1 MIKEQNKTVL
11 FWIIVVMV
19 LAVIVFGVRACSYKK
34 IDDKSA
40 QSIANDYNGEM
51 KVLVDRGMHSKSTN
65 AMKELLDDIN
75 DFKSRCRNLK
85 SEEKEY
91 LDKELYVKVIN
102 LQSKLEDKLE
112 KIFNSKDD
120 VDKLDAELDGIDEN
134 IDVKENI
141 DMIEKLVNKYYKLP
155 DQSRYTLLNYR
166 KMQDIE
172 KRYNSL
178 VSSEVEAMI
187 DELGEV
193 EYSREYKKKL
203 DDIHNAYVKLNLNA
217 QYNVSNYLEYHEKV
231 TEFTKLEL
239 KNGRIRD

>member
-1 MIKEQNKTVL
+1 MINEKNKTVL
-11 FWIIVVMV
+11 FIVIVVMV
-19 LAVIVFGVRACSYKK
+19 FAVIIFGVRACSYNKVDEK
-34 IDDKSA
+34 IAK
-40 QSIANDYNGEM
+40 SIAEDYNGEM
-51 KVLVDRGMHSKSTN
+51 QVLLDRGIKSKSTD
-65 AMKELLDDIN
+65 AMKRLLDDIM
-75 DFKSRCRNLK
+75 DFKSRCRKLK

-91 LDKELYVKVIN
+91 LDKNSYVKVLD

-141 DMIEKLVNKYYKLP
+141 DMIEKLVNEYYKLP
-155 DQSRYTLLNYR
+155 DQSRYTLSNNR
-166 KMQDIE
+166 KMKDIE